1 MTTFYLKSPNKK
13 LAIIEA
19 LEMMLS
25 KDDSII
31 EVKEINVLDTLT
43 KEDYE
48 RAFKISAS
56 KPKPQALLKYL

>member
-13 LAIIEA
+13 LVIIEA

-25 KDDSII
+25 KDDSMI

-43 KEDYE
+43 KEYYE

-56 KPKPQALLKYL
+56 KPKPQALLKYF

>member
-25 KDDSII
+25 KDDSMT
-31 EVKEINVLDTLT
+31 EVK
-43 KEDYE
+43 KSM
-48 RAFKISAS
+48 F
-56 KPKPQALLKYL
+56 

>member
-1 MTTFYLKSPNKK
+1 MTMFYLKSPNRK

-48 RAFKISAS
+48 RAFKISA
-56 KPKPQALLKYL
+56 

>member
-25 KDDSII
+25 KDYIII

-56 KPKPQALLKYL
+56 KPKPQALLEYF